1 MNGEERGEGQDM
13 VKKRSRNVFLNKSS
27 LVSEQLNN
35 IRANI
40 EFLTGQKESHSLS
53 VTSANKGEGKSFILN
68 NFAHNLANQNEKVI
82 LIDTDFH
89 NPKLSKDYETL
100 NQYGLSDV
108 ITKRVKTEDVIV
120 PIKKDYLDLIPC
132 GTIPPNADKILSE
145 EYLEQIIA
153 ELKQT
158 YQWVLLDCSPASLF
172 LESLFVAR
180 KVDGVIIVVNA
191 YKTTEEE
198 VVEIIEMLKQ
208 GKDNV
213 LGTIL
218 NNTKKTRKNYY

>member
-1 MNGEERGEGQDM
+1 M